1 MIWRD
6 IRLLLLAGLVLFSL
20 YYILSPSLFGKPGV
34 VVNQIGSDARCA
46 NVGIN
51 SVITQVDL
59 YAIKSIE
66 DYNLATSAVTGGQYV
81 QLIADNR
88 PADCIAVSNGELGIS
103 VDTLKKENLVFGID
117 IQGGSRVLLKPKESI
132 SKQILTDTI
141 DTLNTRINLY
151 GLRDVRISPLGEDVI
166 QIEMGGATTAEVTG
180 FVSKQGKFEGKLE
193 EVIKLTGG
201 KGSFPFNDRNIETE
215 FINGTLR
222 IDGRLL
228 KVNESFPID
237 DIRFEIRN
245 VTDGSVVVWAT
256 VFTGSDIIAV
266 FTDAEN
272 SFINR
277 LGDVYEFAFSVQISS
292 TGAEKFARLTKNQPV
307 RLLGSSRYLEP
318 ELLLFLDNEPI
329 TRLNIAASL
338 AGETLTRPQIQGVS
352 ETKEEALKER
362 LKLQS
367 VLRSGSLP
375 VELEIIKADVVTQTA
390 GKAFLNSVI
399 YVALAAAL
407 VVSIVIFIRYRDF
420 KIAVPMILISFSEIL
435 IVLGFAA
442 FSQAASK
449 GSGWIL
455 DIPAIAGLIAII
467 GTGVN
472 QFIIITDKLLQD
484 PDASLKYR
492 HKIAMEMIFN
502 SAYTVIAAMLPLMVV
517 GVGALKGFAITTI
530 LGVIIAIVVTRPAY
544 MSILEKAKKLH

>member
-20 YYILSPSLFGKPGV
+20 YYILSPSLFGKSGV
-34 VVNQIGSDARCA
+34 VVNQISSDARCA
-46 NVGIN
+46 NIGIN

-59 YAIKSIE
+59 YTIKSIE
-66 DYNLATSAVTGGQYV
+66 DYSLAASLVAGGQYV

-88 PADCIAVSNGELGIS
+88 PADCVAVSDGDLGIS
-103 VDTLKKENLVFGID
+103 VDNLKKENLVFGID
-117 IQGGSRVLLKPKESI
+117 IQGGSRVLLKPKEPI

-166 QIEMGGATTAEVTG
+166 QIEMGGATTGEVTG
-180 FVSKQGKFEGKLE
+180 FVSRQGKFEGKLE
-193 EVIKLTGG
+193 EVIKLTDG
-201 KGSFPFNDRNIETE
+201 KGSFPFNDRNVETE
-215 FINGTLR
+215 FINGALR
-222 IDGRLL
+222 IDDRLL
-228 KVNESFPID
+228 KVNESYTVD
-237 DIRFEIRN
+237 DVRFEIRN
-245 VTDGSVVVWAT
+245 ATDSSVTVWAT
-256 VFTGSDIIAV
+256 VFTGSDIVAV

-277 LGDVYEFAFSVQISS
+277 VGDVYEFAFSVQISS
-292 TGAEKFARLTKNQPV
+292 AGAEKFAKLTKNQPV
-307 RLLGSSRYLEP
+307 RLLGGSRYLEP
-318 ELLLFLDNEPI
+318 ELILFLDNELI
-329 TRLNIAASL
+329 TRLNIEASL
-338 AGETLTRPQIQGVS
+338 AGKTLTSPQIQGVS

-399 YVALAAAL
+399 YVALAAAM
-407 VVSIVIFIRYRDF
+407 VVSIVILIRYRDF

-502 SAYTVIAAMLPLMVV
+502 SAYTVIAAMLPLMIV
-517 GVGALKGFAITTI
+517 GVGALKGFAITTM
-530 LGVIIAIVVTRPAY
+530 LGVIIAITVTRPAY
-544 MSILEKAKKLH
+544 MSILEKVKKLH